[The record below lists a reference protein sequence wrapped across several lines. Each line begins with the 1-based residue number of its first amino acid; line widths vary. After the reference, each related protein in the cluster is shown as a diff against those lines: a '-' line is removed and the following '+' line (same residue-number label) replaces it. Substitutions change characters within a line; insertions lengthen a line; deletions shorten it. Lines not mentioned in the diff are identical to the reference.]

1 MEYPQPGKPDAI
13 METNHILFQVYKR
26 QREQLKELTN
36 LLTDLIDG
44 VEGEQDVSSVIDR
57 AKRYLLIDTNLSME
71 YLDD

>member
-1 MEYPQPGKPDAI
+1 MEYPQLGKPDAL
-13 METNHILFQVYKR
+13 MEANQILFQVYKR

-44 VEGEQDVSSVIDR
+44 VEGEQDVKPIIDK